1 MSSIKTTKSHRGVF
15 CISKLN
21 RTQVSIP
28 KWIFRHRREEGKIN
42 TFRHKIPKLR
52 YLKISGLVRPQRPT
66 NTSPL
71 RMSRLYRTQH
81 PIDTSPSPLLGRNEM
96 RGSDRG
102 LRGRIFFVIHLD
114 SGSSLGI
121 HGSYHGLLRFENEE
135 QYFFVTNRGRISEE
149 RWYKFNYGFR
159 DSAPGYQELLRVINT
174 EKVNR

>member
-42 TFRHKIPKLR
+42 TFRHKISRLR
-52 YLKISGLVRPQRPT
+52 HLKVSESVKPQHPT
-66 NTSPL
+66 DTFPLQTGTLDKAQHPTDTSPL
-71 RMSRLYRTQH
+71 
-81 PIDTSPSPLLGRNEM
+81 LLSGQSEM
-96 RGSDRG
+96 KCSDRG
-102 LRGRIFFVIHLD
+102 LRGRIFFVIHFD
-114 SGSSLGI
+114 SGSPLGI

-159 DSAPGYQELLRVINT
+159 DSAPGYQELLRVIST